1 MKRLVSVLLRP
12 LATRIGALAASALSG
27 AMVVDP
33 AISARVEAWVL
44 AGGLLLVDILFNAKK
59 QEVR

>member
-1 MKRLVSVLLRP
+1 MKRIVSVFLRP
-12 LATRIGALAASALSG
+12 LAARMGALAASALSG

-33 AISARVEAWVL
+33 ALSARFEAWVL
-44 AGGLLLVDILFNAKK
+44 AGALLLADILFNASK